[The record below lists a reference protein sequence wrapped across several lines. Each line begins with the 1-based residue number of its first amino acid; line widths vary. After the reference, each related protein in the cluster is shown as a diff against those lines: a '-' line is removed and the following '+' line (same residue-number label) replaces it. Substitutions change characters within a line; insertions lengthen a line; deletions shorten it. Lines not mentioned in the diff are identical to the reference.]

1 MIKYQ
6 IAIPSYQR
14 PDMLVQKT
22 LKTLKDHNIDPKIIT
37 VFVAN
42 QSQFNQYSE
51 VIPKSMYS
59 KLIIGKKGLK
69 NQRNFINNYYPE
81 NTYLIQMDD
90 DIDAIVEL
98 INPLGIKNISN
109 STYRKK
115 NELITIKNLNSFFNK
130 AFKLCK
136 TEGIFLWGVYPI
148 ANPYFMNFK
157 TNIGLKFIVGPLWG
171 CIVRHNDKLKLT
183 LNEKENVERTLQ
195 YYSLDGKVIRFNNI
209 SMITKYYKNPG
220 GMQSNSRNR
229 KKNALKSVKYL
240 HKKYPTL
247 TKIKLTK
254 KSGVPEIILKSSK
267 K

>member
-1 MIKYQ
+1 
-6 IAIPSYQR
+6 
-14 PDMLVQKT
+14 
-22 LKTLKDHNIDPKIIT
+22 
-37 VFVAN
+37 
-42 QSQFNQYSE
+42 
-51 VIPKSMYS
+51 MYN

-98 INPLGIKNISN
+98 INPLGIKNTSN
-109 STYRKK
+109 STYRK
-115 NELITIKNLNSFFNK
+115 NELITIKNLIIFSN

-195 YYSLDGKVIRFNNI
+195 YYSLDGKVIRF
-209 SMITKYYKNPG
+209 KYIYDN
-220 GMQSNSRNR
+220 Q
-229 KKNALKSVKYL
+229 
-240 HKKYPTL
+240 
-247 TKIKLTK
+247 
-254 KSGVPEIILKSSK
+254 IL
-267 K
+267 